1 MDKVFYCKKWS
12 VGYKEPMNPL
22 SENEAKKKHS
32 RGMPYTAL
40 IGSDVKPSH
49 VIQVTKNAG
58 WISVGFL
65 DEELREY
72 LLYSFKVLDDER
84 LFLSM
89 AVHREFA
96 EIEGEGAGFMNVSN
110 GTTYLFKED
119 GHTVIREEHFN
130 PYLLDESETKVDV
143 SGNYETFPAFGN
155 YQSILRKER

>member
-1 MDKVFYCKKWS
+1 MDKVFYCKQWS
-12 VGYKEPMNPL
+12 AGYKEPMNPL

-32 RGMPYTAL
+32 HGMPYTAL

-96 EIEGEGAGFMNVSN
+96 EIEGEGAGFLNVSN
-110 GTTYLFKED
+110 GTTYIFKED
-119 GHTVIREEHFN
+119 GSAVVREEHFN
-130 PYLLDESETKVDV
+130 PYKLGESQTTVDV
-143 SGNYETFPAFGN
+143 TGNYDQFPEFGK
-155 YQSILRKER
+155 YDSLIRKER